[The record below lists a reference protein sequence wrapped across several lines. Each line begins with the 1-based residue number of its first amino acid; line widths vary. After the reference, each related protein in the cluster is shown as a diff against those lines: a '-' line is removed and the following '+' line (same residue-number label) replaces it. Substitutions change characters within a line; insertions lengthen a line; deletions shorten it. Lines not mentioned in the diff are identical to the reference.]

1 VDHQHRHVGSEVH
14 PPADAPEQVRRRPSS
29 SSLSATAPDG
39 ICTSVGS
46 LHRGVRIPTGLMYGR
61 NATYHLGRAHARTVI
76 PQVLELMREGLLQ
89 PETVTTCLG
98 HLDEAPALLDEHIR
112 GDGTKAILTA
122 D

>member
-1 VDHQHRHVGSEVH
+1 
-14 PPADAPEQVRRRPSS
+14 
-29 SSLSATAPDG
+29 
-39 ICTSVGS
+39 
-46 LHRGVRIPTGLMYGR
+46 MYGR
-61 NATYHLGRAHARTVI
+61 NATYQLGRAHARTVI

>member
-1 VDHQHRHVGSEVH
+1 
-14 PPADAPEQVRRRPSS
+14 
-29 SSLSATAPDG
+29 
-39 ICTSVGS
+39 
-46 LHRGVRIPTGLMYGR
+46 
-61 NATYHLGRAHARTVI
+61 
-76 PQVLELMREGLLQ
+76 MREGLLQ